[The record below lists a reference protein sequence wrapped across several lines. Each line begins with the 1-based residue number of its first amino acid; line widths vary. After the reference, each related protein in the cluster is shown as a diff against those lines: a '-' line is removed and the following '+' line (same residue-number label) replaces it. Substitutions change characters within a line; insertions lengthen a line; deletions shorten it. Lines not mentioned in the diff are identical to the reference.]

1 MSDRINR
8 RAMIRTA
15 AGAGVVA
22 GVTGASGLA
31 LGGSAQAEPA
41 PPSLVNADGTPV
53 LTPQQFGAVADGETD
68 DTAAIQA
75 AIDAAGPQQNKIV
88 VFPPG
93 KYKVTSTIVVPDN
106 EYEFPSSNLNRFVMR
121 GYGMFG
127 EEPSKLIFH
136 HDGVGIRWEASL
148 GGIHGMAFDA
158 PKKTANNVGIH
169 VQRSANTDDTDITI
183 VESSFLRFN
192 RAVVSI
198 GRGFLFTKNK
208 VAVCTTGVDVSWPTE
223 GTEGGSG
230 SVHLP
235 PYGLRK
241 WLITDNHFHSNF
253 DAIVFHGTP
262 DDAEFRGAVISN
274 NLLDIGRRLFKGSL
288 TNSTISGNVIENGNG
303 NAIIQVDSGGHNLTI
318 TGNVI
323 GGFDTTPG
331 AWEPPRYAILFASG
345 VSAKNVTIS
354 ANSFNW
360 IRGSAI
366 GFEQSADKVSITD
379 NSFDHW
385 NLSKSTVHGAVIVH
399 ADATRFAVVG
409 NVFSGNPRADGL
421 PIRVTGRLAAS
432 NVVGNV
438 STQDALVAAGTIG
451 ADSFVESEP
460 GRFTKVELAAAKDA
474 AVRVLSTATEGVAA
488 GNTYGGYLVQSAL
501 PDGSGPGVKG
511 GVEVVAVNAGGSA
524 ATNLL
529 CATNSTNEVVAFQ
542 ASVAGLIPPTD
553 NARDI
558 GSADASIRTVYAH
571 STRLRPYKAGDLPP
585 AADARGT
592 LISVDDGHDG
602 QPCLAM
608 SDGKSW
614 RRVPLGNSIA

>member
-1 MSDRINR
+1 MTGSINR

-15 AGAGVVA
+15 AGAGVV
-22 GVTGASGLA
+22 GVGGLA
-31 LGGSAQAEPA
+31 LGGTAQAESA
-41 PPSLVNADGTPV
+41 PPTVNADGTPV
-53 LTPQQFGAVADGETD
+53 LTPQQFGAVADGVAD

-93 KYKVTSTIVVPDN
+93 LYKVTSTIVVPDN
-106 EYEFPSSNLNRFVMR
+106 EYTFPDSNLNRFVMR

-127 EEPSKLIFH
+127 EEASKIRFH

-158 PKKTANNVGIH
+158 PVKTANNVGIL
-169 VQRSANTDDTDITI
+169 VKRSANTDDTDVTI

-192 RAVVSI
+192 RAVVSV

-208 VAVCTTGVDVSWPTE
+208 VAVCTTGIDISWPTE
-223 GTEGGSG
+223 GTVGDPG

-253 DAIVFHGTP
+253 DAIVFNDAP
-262 DDAEFRGAVISN
+262 DADFRGAVISN

-288 TNSTISGNVIENGNG
+288 TNSTISGNVVENGTG
-303 NAIIQVDSGGHNLTI
+303 NAIIEINAGGANLTI

-366 GFEQSADKVSITD
+366 GFEQSADKVSITG
-379 NSFDHW
+379 NSFDNW
-385 NLSKSTVHGAVIVH
+385 NLSNSTVHGAVL
-399 ADATRFAVVG
+399 ANANATRFAILG
-409 NVFSGNPRADGL
+409 NVFSGNRNPDGL
-421 PIRVTGRLAAS
+421 PVRVTGKLAAS
-432 NVVGNV
+432 NVVGNASPQAGV
-438 STQDALVAAGTIG
+438 VAAGSLG
-451 ADSFVESEP
+451 ADSFVESTP
-460 GRFTKVELAAAKDA
+460 GRFTKLELAAAKGA
-474 AVRVLSTATEGVAA
+474 AVRVHSTATADVAA

-501 PDGSGPGVKG
+501 PDGAGPGVKG
-511 GVEVVAVNAGGSA
+511 GVEVVAVNASGSA

-529 CATNSTNEVVAFQ
+529 CATNSANDVVAFQ
-542 ASVAGLIPPTD
+542 ASVAGLVPPTD

-558 GSADASIRTVYAH
+558 GSEDASIRTVYAH

-585 AADARGT
+585 AAGARGA

-602 QPCLAM
+602 KPCLAM

-614 RRVPLGNSIA
+614 RRVPLGNAING

>member
-15 AGAGVVA
+15 AGAGVA
-22 GVTGASGLA
+22 GVGGLA
-31 LGGSAQAEPA
+31 LGGSAQAESA
-41 PPSLVNADGTPV
+41 PPSLVNADGSPV
-53 LTPQQFGAVADGETD
+53 LTPQQFGAVGDGEAD

-75 AIDAAGPQQNKIV
+75 AIDAAGPQLNKIV

-93 KYKVTSTIVVPDN
+93 QYKVTSTLVVPDN
-106 EYEFPSSNLNRFVMR
+106 EYEFPDSNLNRFVMR

-127 EEPSKLIFH
+127 EEPSKIRFH

-158 PKKTANNVGIH
+158 PQKTSSNVGIH
-169 VQRSANTDDTDITI
+169 VERSANTDDTDITI
-183 VESSFLRFN
+183 VECSFLRFN
-192 RAVVSI
+192 RAVVSV

-208 VAVCTTGVDVSWPTE
+208 VAVCTTGVDISWPTE
-223 GTEGGSG
+223 GTAGGSG

-253 DAIVFHGTP
+253 DAIVFNAAP
-262 DDAEFRGAVISN
+262 DADFRGAVISN

-288 TNSTISGNVIENGNG
+288 TNSTISGNVVENGTG
-303 NAIIQVDSGGHNLTI
+303 NAIIQIDSGGHNLTV

-345 VSAKNVTIS
+345 VSARNVTIS

-366 GFEQSADKVSITD
+366 GFEQSADKVGITD
-379 NSFDHW
+379 NSFDNW

-399 ADATRFAVVG
+399 ADATRFAIIG
-409 NVFSGNPRADGL
+409 NVFSANPRPDGL
-421 PIRVTGRLAAS
+421 PVRVTGTLGGS

-438 STQDALVAAGTIG
+438 STQDAVVAAGAIG

-460 GRFTKVELAAAKDA
+460 GRFTRVELAAAKDA

-511 GVEVVAVNAGGSA
+511 GVEVVAVNASGSA

-542 ASVAGLIPPTD
+542 ASVAGLVPPVD

-558 GSADASIRTVYAH
+558 GSADASIRTVFAH
-571 STRLRPYKAGDLPP
+571 STSLRPYKAGKLPP

-602 QPCLAM
+602 KPCLAM